1 MFAQTLIIW
10 HKQNPR
16 PMPWLE
22 TKNPYKI
29 WISEIILQQTRVVQG
44 WQYYERFIERFPD
57 ITSLYHT
64 HESDVLKYWEGLGY
78 YSRARNIKKAADQIF
93 TAFHGKFPDTYE
105 TLLSLPGIGPYTA
118 SAIAG
123 FAYDLPYPV
132 LDGNVARFLAR
143 FLAVESPPLE
153 PPGKKIIA
161 EFLSKAIQETKPSA
175 FNQAIMNFGAL
186 ICKPAKPNCNV
197 CPFTTGCKAYQ
208 LQLTD
213 QLPVTLPKKEKT
225 NRYFHYFILYHAE
238 TGRTVIQQRSGKDI
252 WQNLYEFPLI
262 EHDAEG
268 ELLKQK
274 SDVLLSVFD
283 INPDA
288 EQPLLA
294 IHKTQNLTH
303 QKIHFNIQ
311 IFLWNGLI
319 KDKTGV
325 YQTVKVSNLSSFG
338 FPVTLAKMVSQLK
351 NMIGSTIKEKQQN
364 DVM

>member
-1 MFAQTLIIW
+1 
-10 HKQNPR
+10 
-16 PMPWLE
+16 MPWLE
-22 TKNPYKI
+22 TKDPYKI
-29 WISEIILQQTRVVQG
+29 WISEIILQQTRVAQG

-78 YSRARNIKKAADQIF
+78 YSRARNIKKTADQIF
-93 TAFHGKFPDTYE
+93 TEYHGKFPDTYE

-143 FLAVESPPLE
+143 FLAVECPPLD
-153 PPGKKIIA
+153 PPGKKIII
-161 EFLSKAIQETKPSA
+161 EFLTKAIQETKPSV

-186 ICKPAKPNCNV
+186 ICKPAKPNCHE
-197 CPFTTGCKAYQ
+197 CPFTSGCKAYQ

-225 NRYFHYFILYHAE
+225 NRYFHYFIFYHAE

-252 WQNLYEFPLI
+252 WQHLYEFPLI
-262 EHDAEG
+262 ENESEG
-268 ELLKQK
+268 PLSKQK

-288 EQPLLA
+288 EQPVQTL
-294 IHKTQNLTH
+294 HKTQNLTH
-303 QKIHFNIQ
+303 QKIYFYLHF
-311 IFLWNGLI
+311 FLWKGHI
-319 KDKTGV
+319 KTNSKQ
-325 YQTVKVSNLSSFG
+325 YQTVNITDLSTYG
-338 FPVTLAKMVSQLK
+338 FPVTLSKIGFQLQTMLE
-351 NMIGSTIKEKQQN
+351 NN
-364 DVM
+364 N

>member
-1 MFAQTLIIW
+1 MFAHTLIIW

-22 TKNPYKI
+22 TKDPYKI
-29 WISEIILQQTRVVQG
+29 WISEIILQQTRVAQG

-93 TAFHGKFPDTYE
+93 TSFHGKFPDTYE

-143 FLAVESPPLE
+143 FLAVESPPLD
-153 PPGKKIIA
+153 PPGKKIIT
-161 EFLSKAIQETKPSA
+161 EFLLKAIQETKPSA

-186 ICKPAKPNCNV
+186 ICKPAKPNCHE
-197 CPFTTGCKAYQ
+197 CPFTSACKAYQ

-225 NRYFHYFILYHAE
+225 NRYFHYFIFYHAE

-252 WQNLYEFPLI
+252 WQHLYEFPLI
-262 EHDAEG
+262 ENESEG
-268 ELLKQK
+268 PLSKQK
-274 SDVLLSVFD
+274 SEVLLSVFD
-283 INPDA
+283 IDP
-288 EQPLLA
+288 EVKQPLHTL
-294 IHKTQNLTH
+294 HKTQNLTH
-303 QKIHFNIQ
+303 QKIHFYLHF
-311 IFLWNGLI
+311 FLWKGHI
-319 KDKTGV
+319 KTNSKQ
-325 YQTVKVSNLSSFG
+325 YQTVNINDLSTYG
-338 FPVTLAKMVSQLK
+338 FPVTLSKIGYQLQMMLE
-351 NMIGSTIKEKQQN
+351 NNS
-364 DVM
+364 